1 MKTNKKLKITIDTL
15 TELYENDML
24 YPKERDAIEETLYL
38 LKDIYFISAYNETP
52 TCVRGKRVEEMLER
66 I

>member
-15 TELYENDML
+15 TELYENNML

-38 LKDIYFISAYNETP
+38 LKDIYFIAAYNDAP
-52 TCVRGKRVEEMLER
+52 KNKRMEILKNVGN

>member
-15 TELYENDML
+15 TKLYENDIL
-24 YPKERDAIEETLYL
+24 YPRERDAVEETLYL
-38 LKDIYFISAYNETP
+38 LKDLYFIAEYNNAP
-52 TCVRGKRVEEMLER
+52 KNKRMEMLKNVGN